1 MCFCRCACVSG
12 FLKRLCGTVQWT
24 VFAAATAAM
33 FTISVVGDDSNI
45 MTGQSAI
52 ILTIISGAMRLYTRG
67 CGPNAEDHQISA
79 DIQSNSTL
87 FHVILLFYISST
99 NFVDARNKI
108 NKCICLR

>member
-52 ILTIISGAMRLYTRG
+52 VLKIVTGVVQLLVVYKRLRAQCPMKIIKPVLIFSPTALPLM
-67 CGPNAEDHQISA
+67 
-79 DIQSNSTL
+79 
-87 FHVILLFYISST
+87 
-99 NFVDARNKI
+99 
-108 NKCICLR
+108 